1 MSILFWYYKPII
13 STNGGVERVT
23 DVLATYFKDNGYR
36 VFFLSF
42 EKMGMCSDCHYF
54 LPNSEDLMSVENLR
68 YAENL
73 IFNKRISIIINQN
86 GLSPLFSKFIFT
98 LHLDKIPVKI
108 ISVIHNSLLSP
119 IKNYAIVHS
128 YPLLFQKIF
137 SNVFFQFLLLKLY
150 YLKYSKH
157 FQYLFKKS
165 ECTLFLS
172 PSYLNEAVFFVSIR

>member
-73 IFNKRISIIINQN
+73 IFNKRISIIIIIIIIQT
-86 GLSPLFSKFIFT
+86 GLKDHHRSKYRYRRKQFIKTKKLFHCAFLYLVNYS
-98 LHLDKIPVKI
+98 
-108 ISVIHNSLLSP
+108 SL
-119 IKNYAIVHS
+119 
-128 YPLLFQKIF
+128 
-137 SNVFFQFLLLKLY
+137 
-150 YLKYSKH
+150 
-157 FQYLFKKS
+157 
-165 ECTLFLS
+165 
-172 PSYLNEAVFFVSIR
+172 

>member
-98 LHLDKIPVKI
+98 L
-108 ISVIHNSLLSP
+108 N
-119 IKNYAIVHS
+119 
-128 YPLLFQKIF
+128 
-137 SNVFFQFLLLKLY
+137 
-150 YLKYSKH
+150 
-157 FQYLFKKS
+157 
-165 ECTLFLS
+165 
-172 PSYLNEAVFFVSIR
+172 SYLIDRLI

>member
-1 MSILFWYYKPII
+1 
-13 STNGGVERVT
+13 
-23 DVLATYFKDNGYR
+23 
-36 VFFLSF
+36 
-42 EKMGMCSDCHYF
+42 MGMCSDCHYF

-128 YPLLFQKIF
+128 YPLLFQKYFLMFFSVFAFKVILFEIF
-137 SNVFFQFLLLKLY
+137 KTFSISFQEIRMYFIPFTFL
-150 YLKYSKH
+150 
-157 FQYLFKKS
+157 F
-165 ECTLFLS
+165 E
-172 PSYLNEAVFFVSIR
+172 

>member
-73 IFNKRISIIINQN
+73 IFNNRKSIRMDYHLYFQN
-86 GLSPLFSKFIFT
+86 L
-98 LHLDKIPVKI
+98 
-108 ISVIHNSLLSP
+108 
-119 IKNYAIVHS
+119 
-128 YPLLFQKIF
+128 
-137 SNVFFQFLLLKLY
+137 FLLYILIR
-150 YLKYSKH
+150 
-157 FQYLFKKS
+157 FQL
-165 ECTLFLS
+165 
-172 PSYLNEAVFFVSIR
+172 R